1 MTVTIEG
8 QTYYRTAEAYRVLG
22 ITRNTLYRWLQK
34 KHIGEAE
41 HRDSRG
47 WRLFTRD
54 ELDRLNKSINCVVK
68 VGPRRRR

>member
-1 MTVTIEG
+1 MTVTIDG
-8 QTYYRTAEAYRVLG
+8 RTYYRTAEVYRQLG
-22 ITRNTLYRWLQK
+22 VTRNTLFRWLRK

-47 WRLFTRD
+47 WRLFAPE

-68 VGPRRRR
+68 AGLRRRR